1 MTKRRAHRC
10 AGLASFRQ
18 PPAKT
23 NAPDFGGL
31 GVAAFLWPQAADTLA
46 SLVGGRR
53 VLPVSFQPLVV
64 CSHHLPLSLASNAEG
79 REDGGVF
86 HQLAALELGEQPG
99 SNAFPDAAGL
109 LQWFPSL

>member
-1 MTKRRAHRC
+1 MC
-10 AGLASFRQ
+10 LYLLW
-18 PPAKT
+18 
-23 NAPDFGGL
+23 GG
-31 GVAAFLWPQAADTLA
+31 Q
-46 SLVGGRR
+46 R

-79 REDGGVF
+79 QEDGGVF